1 MFTDKPRFLQLT
13 IVGISMNITVTARIG
28 GGFALLVL
36 LLLAISVTS
45 FRSLSLVEQ
54 QLATTTEK
62 ITPIIL
68 RSAEMSVSL
77 LSSNKAVLLFMNAR
91 EEQELKTQR
100 SSFETQQKNYQ
111 NQKAQLLTLASQ
123 YQPITSILEPLNIQV
138 ESYFGTAL
146 NALSQHRHN
155 LQLQLQLT
163 EAALALQNEIRF
175 FKADMESLII
185 YGLPEEQSAGR
196 ELKTNLAAIE
206 SEFKQLLEASE
217 VDQLKAIEASFAT
230 RGYGFSL
237 LGMQSRLQKLI
248 DGGSEIAAD
257 LNKYMDTLILAATAE
272 DGVARLKSKQ
282 LESINLLNLMVSQL
296 SANANT
302 SSEALD
308 QLMRGAQT
316 IAADVKR
323 DTEQQVKQSQLTNI
337 IISVI
342 SVLLAIV
349 IGVWVSRYIRNSL
362 KRVVSILRVIADG
375 DLSQRIETINKDEF
389 GQLATYVNE
398 LANRQ
403 EQVIRQI
410 HSAADDIDNSA
421 IEASSVSIRTNQMMN
436 EQQQQTIQ
444 VAAAIQQLSTTVA
457 NVAENAESAQQEVQ
471 QINDSAQQNRILME
485 KNVEQVTLLASE
497 IDRSSGV
504 INQLH
509 NDTVDIGKILV
520 TIQGIAG
527 QTNLLALNAAIEAA
541 RAGEQGR
548 GFAVVA
554 DEVRTLASRT
564 QNSTKEIQS
573 MIESLQKG
581 ARNAVDLMDSS
592 KSQAQAS
599 LEQTNVAGESLLS
612 MVQQLE
618 QVKQTSMEI
627 AAAAEQQTVV
637 SLEISESVQQIAS
650 AAELGAEEA
659 QNSARGSEQLAELAK
674 MQKSIVS
681 KFTIS

>member
-1 MFTDKPRFLQLT
+1 MQLT

-627 AAAAEQQTVV
+627 AAAAEQQTIV

>member
-1 MFTDKPRFLQLT
+1 
-13 IVGISMNITVTARIG
+13 MNITVTARIG

-627 AAAAEQQTVV
+627 AAAAEQQTIV

>member
-1 MFTDKPRFLQLT
+1 
-13 IVGISMNITVTARIG
+13 MNITVTARIG

>member
-1 MFTDKPRFLQLT
+1 MQLT